1 MRFGESIRRQILL
14 AHVSGI
20 PVRADIR
27 WIFVIVLMTA
37 ITAASIEPLVGNL
50 LTSFLFGLA
59 ATLIFFISIF
69 LHEYSHAIV
78 ARFEGLHV
86 VEIVLHPF
94 GGLARFRNPPDT
106 PRAEFRVAA
115 AGPAASFLMAL
126 LFALLLVASQF
137 AGTDILSV
145 LLALLAIV
153 NLLIAI
159 FNLLPGYPLD
169 GGRILRA
176 YLWKQGRDLNEST
189 LLTGR
194 SGQVIAIVLVVA
206 GIIFILLRGEFF
218 TGFWAALVGLFL
230 FDSATAIIREVSAD
244 ISVCVED
251 VMSLPA
257 AVSPDSSIQHF
268 VDTVLP
274 MHRRT
279 AFAVAAD
286 RKFEGMILLEDLKS
300 IDRDFWR
307 LTFVREVMRP
317 AAGDMMVRTGDSL
330 TDAKHLMESNRIGAV
345 AVIDKTGF
353 LVGLIHKGNI
363 KKRK

>member
-1 MRFGESIRRQILL
+1 MRIGERIRQQILL

-20 PVRADIR
+20 PVRADFR

-37 ITAASIEPLVGNL
+37 ITAASIEPLVKNL
-50 LTSFLFGLA
+50 PASLLFGLS
-59 ATLIFFISIF
+59 ATLIFFLSIF
-69 LHEYSHAIV
+69 LHEFSHAVV

-94 GGLARFRNPPDT
+94 GGLARFRNPPET
-106 PRAEFRVAA
+106 PRAEFRIAA
-115 AGPAASFLMAL
+115 AGPAASFLLAAI
-126 LFALLLVASQF
+126 FTVLLLVSSMAE
-137 AGTDILSV
+137 TDILSLLLF
-145 LLALLAIV
+145 LLALSNFLLAV
-153 NLLIAI
+153 

-189 LLTGR
+189 ILTGR
-194 SGQVIAIVLVVA
+194 SGQLIAIVLVVA
-206 GIIFILLRGEFF
+206 GIIFIFLRGEFF

-230 FDSATAIIREVSAD
+230 FDAATSIIREVSAD
-244 ISVCVED
+244 TSVHVED

-268 VDTVLP
+268 VDNVLP

-279 AFAVAAD
+279 AFAVARE
-286 RKFEGMILLEDLKS
+286 RKLHGMILLEDLKS
-300 IDRDFWR
+300 VDRDFWR
-307 LTFVREVMRP
+307 LTFVREVMREVS
-317 AAGDMMVRTGDSL
+317 AEMIVRTGDSVA
-330 TDAKHLMESNRIGAV
+330 DAKCLIESNNIGAV

-353 LVGLIHKGNI
+353 LVGLVHKGNL